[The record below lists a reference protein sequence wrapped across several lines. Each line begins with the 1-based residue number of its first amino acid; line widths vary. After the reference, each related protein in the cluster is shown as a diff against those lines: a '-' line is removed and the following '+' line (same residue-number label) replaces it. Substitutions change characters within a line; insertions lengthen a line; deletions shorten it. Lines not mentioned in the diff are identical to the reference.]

1 MCGKFTQMSTWRDVH
16 AFSQPLSL
24 TGRTRRDC
32 RLNTNAL
39 RKHHSAV
46 RRLVDRDEVDYDS
59 NAELL
64 FKLAG
69 QMVSHFRTYLKD
81 NEIESVLRAH
91 DVMLADT
98 IFQQMIQHCE
108 ETPTAYKPTVTRG
121 FRRLGPQDFGQDRN
135 LPMRD
140 FREPAT
146 PRGDTRKYLFNGFAK
161 CALDAQRFHSDDERR
176 FAVLIDE
183 NSPEV
188 KVWLKPGPGVF
199 EITYARGDKYQP
211 DFLVETERGMLICE
225 VKAAN
230 EIQDPIVQAKAAH
243 AWVDSANTVAK
254 EMERKPWRYALI
266 PHVEINGSAAIAGL
280 LNRYGLTER
289 VAS

>member
-1 MCGKFTQMSTWRDVH
+1 VVDVR
-16 AFSQPLSL
+16 
-24 TGRTRRDC
+24 TGRRETIQVNMVGAREP
-32 RLNTNAL
+32 RLENYL
-39 RKHHSAV
+39 V

-69 QMVSHFRTYLKD
+69 QMVSPYLKD

-98 IFQQMIQHCE
+98 IFQQMIEHCE
-108 ETPTAYKPTVTRG
+108 ETPTAYKPTVARG

-140 FREPAT
+140 FRVPAT

-176 FAVLIDE
+176 FSVLIDE

-211 DFLVETERGMLICE
+211 DFLVETQREMLICE

-230 EIQDPIVQAKAAH
+230 EIQDPIVQAKAKAAQ

-254 EMERKPWRYALI
+254 EMRRKPWRYALV
-266 PHVEINGSAAIAGL
+266 PHVEINGSATLAGL
-280 LNRYGLTER
+280 INRYGLTER
-289 VAS
+289 VAY